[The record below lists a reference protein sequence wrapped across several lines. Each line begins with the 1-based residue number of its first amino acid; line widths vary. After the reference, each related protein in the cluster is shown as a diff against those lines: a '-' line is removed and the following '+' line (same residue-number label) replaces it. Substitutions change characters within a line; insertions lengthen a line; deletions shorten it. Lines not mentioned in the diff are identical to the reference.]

1 MESMKRRKEQMK
13 ELFQRSK
20 IGGSILIVAFLFIGY
35 GIYREEVSTVFQKAV
50 TICLEC
56 IGIG

>member
-1 MESMKRRKEQMK
+1 MKRRKEQMK

-20 IGGSILIVAFLFIGY
+20 VGGSILIVAFLFIGY

>member
-1 MESMKRRKEQMK
+1 MNFWQKSISKHRQRQNRKAVG
-13 ELFQRSK
+13 LVLLLV
-20 IGGSILIVAFLFIGY
+20 GIVFLLV
-35 GIYREEVSTVFQKAV
+35 GIKDGQLQDMFQKAV

>member
-1 MESMKRRKEQMK
+1 MKST
-13 ELFQRSK
+13 SK
-20 IGGSILIVAFLFIGY
+20 KMRLLRWGLLTLSILMVGA
-35 GIYREEVSTVFQKAV
+35 GIWRQEPLGVLQKAV

>member
-1 MESMKRRKEQMK
+1 MKSNRKFPLLLRFSVLVLSVALIGIGLWRREP
-13 ELFQRSK
+13 L
-20 IGGSILIVAFLFIGY
+20 
-35 GIYREEVSTVFQKAV
+35 EVLQKAV